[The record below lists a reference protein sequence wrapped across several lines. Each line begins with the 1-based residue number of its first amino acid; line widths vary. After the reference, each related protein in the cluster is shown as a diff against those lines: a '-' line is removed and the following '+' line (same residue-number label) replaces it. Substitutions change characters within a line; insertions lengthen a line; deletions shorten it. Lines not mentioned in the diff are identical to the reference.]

1 MKGHFANIV
10 AKELIDEFQFTKGG
24 GVVWLI
30 TFSELA
36 DYLMHGREI
45 EFRYKGKNYSITN
58 NRFGWQFCC
67 DTDGT
72 TIRLC
77 EFREFDVLVDKV
89 KIIEIEGLSIENIF
103 NKQLGELEIL
113 DIL

>member
-1 MKGHFANIV
+1 M
-10 AKELIDEFQFTKGG
+10 
-24 GVVWLI
+24 WLI

-45 EFRYKGKNYSITN
+45 EFRYGGKDYSITN
-58 NRFGWQFCC
+58 SHYEWHFCC

-77 EFREFDVLVDKV
+77 EFHKFDVLVDKV
-89 KIIEIEGLSIENIF
+89 RNIEIEEISIENIF
-103 NKQLGELEIL
+103 NERLGKLEIL

>member
-1 MKGHFANIV
+1 M
-10 AKELIDEFQFTKGG
+10 
-24 GVVWLI
+24 WLI

-45 EFRYKGKNYSITN
+45 EFRYGGKDYSITN
-58 NRFGWQFCC
+58 SHYEWHFCC

-77 EFREFDVLVDKV
+77 EFHKFDVLVDKV
-89 KIIEIEGLSIENIF
+89 RNIEIEKISIENIF
-103 NKQLGELEIL
+103 NERLGKLEIL

>member
-1 MKGHFANIV
+1 MA
-10 AKELIDEFQFTKGG
+10 
-24 GVVWLI
+24 VWLI

-45 EFRYKGKNYSITN
+45 EFRYDGKDYSITN
-58 NRFGWQFCC
+58 SHYEWHFCC

-77 EFREFDVLVDKV
+77 EFHKFDVLVDKV
-89 KIIEIEGLSIENIF
+89 RNIEIEEISIENIF
-103 NKQLGELEIL
+103 NERLGKLEIL

>member
-1 MKGHFANIV
+1 M
-10 AKELIDEFQFTKGG
+10 
-24 GVVWLI
+24 WLI

-45 EFRYKGKNYSITN
+45 EFRYDGKDYSITN
-58 NRFGWQFCC
+58 SHYEWHFCC

-77 EFREFDVLVDKV
+77 EFHKFDVLVDKV
-89 KIIEIEGLSIENIF
+89 RNIEIEEISIEYIF
-103 NKQLGELEIL
+103 NERLGKLEIL

>member
-1 MKGHFANIV
+1 M
-10 AKELIDEFQFTKGG
+10 
-24 GVVWLI
+24 WLI

-45 EFRYKGKNYSITN
+45 EFRYDGKDYSITN
-58 NRFGWQFCC
+58 SHYEWHFCC

-77 EFREFDVLVDKV
+77 EFHKFDVLVDKV
-89 KIIEIEGLSIENIF
+89 RNIEIEEISIENIF
-103 NKQLGELEIL
+103 NERLGKLEIL

>member
-1 MKGHFANIV
+1 M
-10 AKELIDEFQFTKGG
+10 
-24 GVVWLI
+24 WLI

-45 EFRYKGKNYSITN
+45 EFRYDGKDYSITN
-58 NRFGWQFCC
+58 SHYEWHFCC

-77 EFREFDVLVDKV
+77 EFHKFDVLVDKV
-89 KIIEIEGLSIENIF
+89 RNIEIEKISIENIF
-103 NKQLGELEIL
+103 NERLGKLEIL

>member
-1 MKGHFANIV
+1 V
-10 AKELIDEFQFTKGG
+10 A
-24 GVVWLI
+24 VWLI

-45 EFRYKGKNYSITN
+45 EFRYDGKDYSITN
-58 NRFGWQFCC
+58 SHYEWHFCC

-77 EFREFDVLVDKV
+77 EFHKFDVLVDKV
-89 KIIEIEGLSIENIF
+89 RNIEIEEISIENIF
-103 NKQLGELEIL
+103 NERLGKLEIL